1 MTLDVTQ
8 ESWIHIIRGLPKL
21 QDTATF
27 PAWAYRIV
35 TRRAADAIRQIQR
48 QRRTNAAYGAEPKM
62 PENAA
67 ANAEIKADAAPLSR
81 AMAALPKAQRVTI
94 ALHYIEGFSIAEIS
108 AALEVPAGTVKTRLM
123 HARRKLRAILEG
135 ENNG

>member
-1 MTLDVTQ
+1 
-8 ESWIHIIRGLPKL
+8 
-21 QDTATF
+21 
-27 PAWAYRIV
+27 
-35 TRRAADAIRQIQR
+35 
-48 QRRTNAAYGAEPKM
+48 M